1 MLKNA
6 PLSVKLLLILTFP
19 LLGFLAFAGMYV
31 AGKYQTLSE
40 MNHTVIAS
48 STAQEI
54 SNLVTALQRER
65 GASGVFLGSKGTSM
79 GDALKQFR
87 LDSDKTTKQVQ
98 ALSADATAGLEQVLK
113 DLTTISTLRE
123 QVDKLTINS
132 GESGTRYTDLIKSLI
147 GYTHSLEASVSAPQ
161 ILRALGAL
169 NQFVEMK
176 ERAGR
181 ERALLGLAFA
191 QNQINADLLS
201 RLSRNLGEFSAYQDA
216 FQRRAQ
222 TDFKRKL
229 DEALQQPAAQ
239 AASSLQ
245 RKALET
251 PLGEA
256 LGTKPEEWFK
266 QSTARIDLML
276 QVEKELGQNVG
287 LLASKAHTEAVSGLW
302 LTIGVIF
309 GVLTAVLVLSFL
321 IIRNIK
327 SAVSD
332 VNNTLIALSGG
343 DLTVHTHYDGHDE
356 FGVIAHNLDNMAQQI
371 KDVIQEIGGTA
382 AQVAIAAEE
391 SSAVALQ
398 TSQNVAQQRQGTD
411 QVATAINEMS
421 ATVKDVARSTTEAAE
436 MSRQVND
443 NTLQGKAEIEDTV
456 RLVQALSTQ
465 AEQTAQIIL
474 DLKKESD
481 AISSVLDVIRGVA
494 EQTNLLALNA
504 AIEAARAGEQGRG
517 FAVVADEVRQLAQKT
532 QDSTVSIQQ
541 MINKLQSGSDRAA
554 SSMQETLNKAQAGAS
569 NVVKAG
575 ELLVQI
581 ADGIASISDRNI
593 QVASAAEEQS
603 LVSEEINRNVNDIND
618 LVIQVSAAAEQ
629 TAVNSRELA
638 SLADHQQQLVR
649 RFKVA

>member
-6 PLSVKLLLILTFP
+6 PLSVKLLLILIFP
-19 LLGFLAFAGMYV
+19 LLGFLAFSALYV
-31 AGKYQTLSE
+31 AGKYETLSE
-40 MNHTVIAS
+40 MKHTLAAS
-48 STAQEI
+48 DTAQQI
-54 SNLVTALQRER
+54 SATVTALQRER
-65 GASGVFLGSKGTSM
+65 GASGVFLGSGGTSM
-79 GDALKQFR
+79 RDALSQFR
-87 LDSDKTTKQVQ
+87 LDSDAAITSLRS
-98 ALSADATAGLEQVLK
+98 LSAESSAELNEVLGGLNDIV
-113 DLTTISTLRE
+113 ILRQ
-123 QVDKLTINS
+123 QVDAQSINS
-132 GESGTRYTDLIKSLI
+132 SESGARYTRLIVSLI
-147 GYTHSLEASVSAPQ
+147 GYTHSLEARVSDPR

-181 ERALLGLAFA
+181 ERALLGLTFS
-191 QNQINADLLS
+191 QKQLNADQLS
-201 RLSRNLGEFSAYQDA
+201 RLSRNLGEFAAYQDA
-216 FQRRAQ
+216 FQRRA
-222 TDFKRKL
+222 TADFKNQL
-229 DEALQQPAAQ
+229 DSALQQPAAQ
-239 AASSLQ
+239 AASNLQ
-245 RKALET
+245 RAAMEKALGET
-251 PLGEA
+251 LD
-256 LGTKPEEWFK
+256 TQPEEWFK
-266 QSTARIDLML
+266 LSTNRIDLMV
-276 QVEKELGQNVG
+276 QVERALGQNVAN
-287 LLASKAHTEAVSGLW
+287 LATRARDEAAQSLW
-302 LTIGVIF
+302 LTVAAML
-309 GVLTAVLVLSFL
+309 GVLSAVVLLSLL

-332 VNNTLIALSGG
+332 VNDTLVALARR
-343 DLTVHTHYDGHDE
+343 DLTAHTRYQGGDE
-356 FGVIAHNLDNMAQQI
+356 FGVIARNLDHMTQQI
-371 KDVIQEIGGTA
+371 KDVIQEIGNAA
-382 AQVAIAAEE
+382 AQVATAAEE

-443 NTLQGKAEIEDTV
+443 NTLQGKREIEDTV

-465 AEQTAQIIL
+465 AEQTARIIL
-474 DLKKESD
+474 ELKKESD

-541 MINKLQSGSDRAA
+541 MISNLQSGSDRAA
-554 SSMQETLNKAQAGAS
+554 SSMQETLDKAQASAD

-638 SLADHQQQLVR
+638 SLADHQQQLVC
-649 RFKVA
+649 RFKVG

>member
-6 PLSVKLLLILTFP
+6 PLSVKLLLILIFP
-19 LLGFLAFAGMYV
+19 LLGFLAFSALYV
-31 AGKYQTLSE
+31 AGKYETLSE
-40 MNHTVIAS
+40 MKHTLAAS
-48 STAQEI
+48 DTAQQI
-54 SNLVTALQRER
+54 SAAVTALQRER
-65 GASGVFLGSKGTSM
+65 GASSVFLGSGGTSM
-79 GDALKQFR
+79 RDALNQFR
-87 LDSDKTTKQVQ
+87 LDSDAAITSLRS
-98 ALSADATAGLEQVLK
+98 LSAESSAELNEVLGGLNDIV
-113 DLTTISTLRE
+113 ILRQ
-123 QVDKLTINS
+123 QVDAQSINS
-132 GESGTRYTDLIKSLI
+132 SESGARYTRLIVSLI
-147 GYTHSLEASVSAPQ
+147 GYTHSLEARVSDPR

-181 ERALLGLAFA
+181 ERALLGLTFS
-191 QNQINADLLS
+191 QKQLNADQLS
-201 RLSRNLGEFSAYQDA
+201 RLSRNLGEFAAYQDA
-216 FQRRAQ
+216 FLRRA
-222 TDFKRKL
+222 TADFKNQL
-229 DEALQQPAAQ
+229 DSALQQPAAQ
-239 AASSLQ
+239 AASNLQ
-245 RKALET
+245 RAAMET
-251 PLGEA
+251 ALGET
-256 LGTKPEEWFK
+256 LDTQPEEWFK
-266 QSTARIDLML
+266 LSTNRIDLMA
-276 QVEKELGQNVG
+276 QVERALGQNVAD
-287 LLASKAHTEAVSGLW
+287 LATRARDEAAQSLW
-302 LTIGVIF
+302 LTVAAML
-309 GVLTAVLVLSFL
+309 GVLSAVVLLSLL

-332 VNNTLIALSGG
+332 VNDTLVALARR
-343 DLTVHTHYDGHDE
+343 DLTAHTRYQGGDE
-356 FGVIAHNLDNMAQQI
+356 FGVIARNLDHMAQQI
-371 KDVIQEIGGTA
+371 KDVIQEIGNAA
-382 AQVAIAAEE
+382 AQVATAAEE

-443 NTLQGKAEIEDTV
+443 NTLQGKREIEDTV

-465 AEQTAQIIL
+465 AEQTARIIL
-474 DLKKESD
+474 ELKKESD

-541 MINKLQSGSDRAA
+541 MISNLQSGSDRAA
-554 SSMQETLNKAQAGAS
+554 SSMQETLDKAQASAD

-638 SLADHQQQLVR
+638 SLADHQQQLVC
-649 RFKVA
+649 RFKVG

>member
-6 PLSVKLLLILTFP
+6 PLSVKLLLILIFP
-19 LLGFLAFAGMYV
+19 LLGFLAFSTLYV
-31 AGKYQTLSE
+31 AGKYETLSE
-40 MNHTVIAS
+40 MKHTLAAS
-48 STAQEI
+48 DTAQQI
-54 SNLVTALQRER
+54 SAAVTALQRER
-65 GASGVFLGSKGTSM
+65 GASGVFLGSGGTSM
-79 GDALKQFR
+79 RDALSQFR
-87 LDSDKTTKQVQ
+87 LDSDAAITSLRS
-98 ALSADATAGLEQVLK
+98 LSAESSAELNEVLGGLNDIV
-113 DLTTISTLRE
+113 TLRQ
-123 QVDKLTINS
+123 QVDAQSINS
-132 GESGTRYTDLIKSLI
+132 SESGARYTRLIVSLI
-147 GYTHSLEASVSAPQ
+147 GYTHSLEARVSDPR

-181 ERALLGLAFA
+181 ERALLGLTFS
-191 QNQINADLLS
+191 QKQLNADQLS
-201 RLSRNLGEFSAYQDA
+201 RLSRNLGEFAAYQDA
-216 FQRRAQ
+216 FQRRA
-222 TDFKRKL
+222 TADFKNQL
-229 DEALQQPAAQ
+229 DSALQQPAAQ
-239 AASSLQ
+239 AASNLQ
-245 RKALET
+245 RAAMET
-251 PLGEA
+251 ALGET
-256 LGTKPEEWFK
+256 LDTQPEEWFK
-266 QSTARIDLML
+266 LSTNRIDLMV
-276 QVEKELGQNVG
+276 QVERALGQNVAD
-287 LLASKAHTEAVSGLW
+287 LATRARDEAAQSLW
-302 LTIGVIF
+302 LTVAAML
-309 GVLTAVLVLSFL
+309 GVLSAVVLLSLL

-332 VNNTLIALSGG
+332 VNDTLVALARR
-343 DLTVHTHYDGHDE
+343 DLTAHTRYQGGDE
-356 FGVIAHNLDNMAQQI
+356 FGVIARNLDHMAQQI
-371 KDVIQEIGGTA
+371 KDVIQEIGNAA
-382 AQVAIAAEE
+382 AQVATAAEE

-443 NTLQGKAEIEDTV
+443 NTLQGKREIEDTV

-465 AEQTAQIIL
+465 AEQTARIIL
-474 DLKKESD
+474 ELKKESD

-541 MINKLQSGSDRAA
+541 MISNLQSGSDRAA
-554 SSMQETLNKAQAGAS
+554 SSMQETLDKAQASAD

-638 SLADHQQQLVR
+638 SLADHQQQLVS
-649 RFKVA
+649 RFKVG

>member
-1 MLKNA
+1 MVKNA
-6 PLSVKLLLILTFP
+6 PLSVKLLLILIFP
-19 LLGFLAFAGMYV
+19 LFGFLAFSAVYV

-40 MNHTVIAS
+40 MKHTVLAIE
-48 STAQEI
+48 TAQKI
-54 SNLVTALQRER
+54 STVVTALQRER
-65 GASGVFLGSKGTSM
+65 GASGVFLGSKGAAMADS
-79 GDALKQFR
+79 LKQFR
-87 LDSDKTTKQVQ
+87 LDSDAAAKQMQ
-98 ALSADATAGLEQVLK
+98 GLPADASAGLEQVTK
-113 DLTTISTLRE
+113 DLAAIGALRQ
-123 QVDKLTINS
+123 QVDGQSIDS
-132 GESGTRYTDLIKSLI
+132 SESGARYTVLIKALI
-147 GYTHSLEASVSAPQ
+147 GYTQSLEASVSEPQ

-181 ERALLGLAFA
+181 ERALLGLAYSR
-191 QNQINADLLS
+191 NQIDAELLS
-201 RLSRNLGEFSAYQDA
+201 RLSHNIGEFMAYQDA
-216 FQRRAQ
+216 FQRRAAAE
-222 TDFKRKL
+222 FKRQL
-229 DEALQQPAAQ
+229 DEALQQPDAQ
-239 AASSLQ
+239 AAIGMRST
-245 RKALET
+245 ALET

-256 LGTKPEEWFK
+256 LNVKPADWFK
-266 QSTARIDLML
+266 LSTARIDLMV
-276 QVEKELGQNVG
+276 QVENELSQSVG
-287 LLASKAHTEAVSGLW
+287 ALAAHAHEEAARSLW
-302 LTIGVIF
+302 LTIGAIL
-309 GVLTAVLVLSFL
+309 GVLAAVVLLSYL

-332 VNNTLIALSGG
+332 LNDTLVALSKR
-343 DLTVHTHYDGHDE
+343 DLTAHTHYDGRDE

-382 AQVAIAAEE
+382 AQVATAAEE
-391 SSAVALQ
+391 SSTAALQ

-421 ATVKDVARSTTEAAE
+421 ATVRDVARSTTEAAE

-443 NTLQGKAEIEDTV
+443 DTLQGKSEIENTV

-465 AEQTAQIIL
+465 AEQTARIIVE
-474 DLKKESD
+474 LKKESD

-541 MINKLQSGSDRAA
+541 MISNLQSGSDRAA
-554 SSMQETLNKAQAGAS
+554 SSMQETLDKAQASAG

-629 TAVNSRELA
+629 TAVTSRELA
-638 SLADHQQQLVR
+638 SLADHQQQLVG
-649 RFKVA
+649 RFKVS